1 MKQIYADLCKKLMLL
16 LFMSISFF
24 CSAMAQ
30 VTPLPFSRYNI
41 QRNGLENARKAITVR
56 KEATV
61 AFLGGSITH
70 NSGWRDLVCAYL
82 KQEYPQ
88 TRFHFIAAGIPSLGS
103 LPHAFRL
110 QRDVLDSGKVDLL
123 FLEAAVND
131 QVNHTDSAI
140 QVRALEGIVMHARKS
155 NPLMDIVMMSFADQ
169 DKTESYRTGGI
180 PVSVANHELIAAHY
194 GLPSVNLAKA
204 VSDKLANKE
213 FSWEKDFKDVHPS
226 PFGQQLYF
234 DAIKN
239 LLDSVLVFEKG
250 AIVKTGVKKLP
261 AMLDKGSFTNGKY
274 LSVDHAVADSK
285 WVFNKNWTPED
296 QLPVR
301 PGFVNVPVLL
311 TTTEGASLSLKFK
324 GNAVGIAIVSG
335 ADAGV
340 LKYSIDNGPEK
351 QIDTFTE
358 WSRSLYLPWYLI
370 LGSNLTNTTHVLK
383 LSVSTE
389 KNKNS
394 SGTACRIVN
403 FLINK

>member
-1 MKQIYADLCKKLMLL
+1 MEQIFSDRRKKLMLL
-16 LFMSISFF
+16 FFMGIGFLH
-24 CSAMAQ
+24 SAKAQ
-30 VTPLPFSRYNI
+30 VIPLPFSKYNI
-41 QRNGLENARKAITVR
+41 QRKGLENAREAITVR
-56 KEATV
+56 KQATV

-70 NSGWRDLVCAYL
+70 NSGWRDMVCAYL
-82 KQEYPQ
+82 KQEYPK
-88 TRFHFIAAGIPSLGS
+88 TKFHFIAAGIPSLGS

-131 QVNHTDSAI
+131 QVNHTDSVS
-140 QVRALEGIVMHARKS
+140 QVRALEGIIRHAKKS
-155 NPLMDIVMMSFADQ
+155 NPLMDVVMMSFADQ
-169 DKTESYRTGGI
+169 DKTQLYGTGKV

-213 FSWEKDFKDVHPS
+213 FDWEKDFKDVHPS

-234 DAIKN
+234 DAIKD
-239 LLDSVLVFEKG
+239 LLDSVLIAKKG
-250 AIVKTGVKKLP
+250 GIVKTGFKRLP
-261 AMLDKGSFTNGKY
+261 AMLDKASFTNGKY
-274 LSVDHAVADSK
+274 LDVDYAVEDSK
-285 WVFNKNWTPED
+285 WALNKDWNPED
-296 QLPVR
+296 KLPVR

-311 TTTEGASLSLKFK
+311 STEEGATLSLKFK

-335 ADAGV
+335 ADAGI

-358 WSRSLYLPWYLI
+358 WSRSLYLPWYLV
-370 LGSNLTNTTHVLK
+370 LGSGLTNTSHVLK
-383 LSVSTE
+383 LSISAE

-394 SGTACRIVN
+394 SGTACRIVH
-403 FLINK
+403 FLINN